1 MTKSIETQFND
12 IAVARYVVIAPLIT
26 SRDKYSSDAEFFRT
40 ASNMFHNFNGKKVKI
55 SATTIERRYYAYR
68 KNGFNGLVPERRRD
82 LGTMRKISA
91 DIIDYVTTQ
100 L

>member
-12 IAVARYVVIAPLIT
+12 IAVARYDVIAPLIT

-55 SATTIERRYYAYR
+55 SATTIERRNNEKKY
-68 KNGFNGLVPERRRD
+68 
-82 LGTMRKISA
+82 
-91 DIIDYVTTQ
+91 Q
-100 L
+100 LTSSIM